1 MDEDPKV
8 IATFLSS
15 RSGLVEYAAS
25 RVGRQ
30 HAEDIVQEAFV
41 KISRIRADD
50 PKWYTGPRGEI
61 RSLPGYMFGI
71 VRNLCADHGRQVSRR
86 SSREAPEDA
95 AQAST
100 DGGPSPEESVAARQ
114 QLALF
119 AEALANLPARTRE
132 AFSMHRL
139 ADAPLRAVA
148 QTLEVSIARADQLV
162 RQAEIKLAQQLPD
175 LVLGKKTGK

>member
-8 IATFLSS
+8 IATFLNC
-15 RSGLVEYAAS
+15 RSGLIEYAAT

-41 KISRIRADD
+41 KISRIRIDD
-50 PKWYTGPRGEI
+50 PKWHTGPRGEI

-71 VRNLCADHGRQVSRR
+71 VRNLCTDLGREVSRQ
-86 SSREAPEDA
+86 SSQQAPEVAAQNKADGEPSPEDA
-95 AQAST
+95 
-100 DGGPSPEESVAARQ
+100 VAARQ

-119 AEALANLPARTRE
+119 VEALATLPARTRE

-139 ADAPLRAVA
+139 GDAPLRSVA
-148 QTLEVSIARADQLV
+148 QALDVSIARADQLV

-175 LVLGKKTGK
+175 LAFSRKAGK